1 MEPDRDAEA
10 AAVAAQLAALENAET
25 ERAGMRIMVYLKA
38 ACKCCVIISLFAA
51 YVGLAMQTTSKCTDA
66 RVASTFPLFALVLAL
81 LGLCW
86 PACFAFAMAV
96 PTCIAESPKSV
107 RRLQEIFLALSYL
120 PMFAWAVYGV
130 AVVVPY
136 WDGKYSAMDSCSQP
150 VRTLTEVV
158 MWGSIVAIPAF
169 VLEQLLS
176 MDEDLRTLETFSA
189 APRPLGTRFSMRD
202 KWRKKRQRRLKRKR
216 RKMRQRAK

>member
-1 MEPDRDAEA
+1 MGLPATLPDEPRASRA
-10 AAVAAQLAALENAET
+10 SNLASRPRLP
-25 ERAGMRIMVYLKA
+25 R
-38 ACKCCVIISLFAA
+38 SPQAA

-150 VRTLTEVV
+150 VRTVR
-158 MWGSIVAIPAF
+158 GP
-169 VLEQLLS
+169 
-176 MDEDLRTLETFSA
+176 
-189 APRPLGTRFSMRD
+189 PHC
-202 KWRKKRQRRLKRKR
+202 WRRERNL
-216 RKMRQRAK
+216 